1 MTQIFCNGNITLP
14 LEDIFK
20 ELLFLNV
27 TLYSHPSRGGTATT
41 WCDKVCFTSAI
52 LVSSISKTNHYYIN
66 INEILSKVT
75 LRNNNSL
82 NISSKGRVML
92 PLQNICVINY
102 HGDVP
107 FSRYHNPSVIK
118 GRKSNSPKEKEQRDK
133 Q

>member
-1 MTQIFCNGNITLP
+1 MAEGIGGDSWERLVKKYIFDPLGMTSSSFMTTYDNN
-14 LEDIFK
+14 K
-20 ELLFLNV
+20 
-27 TLYSHPSRGGTATT
+27 LYSHPSRGGTATT

-92 PLQNICVINY
+92 PLQNIC
-102 HGDVP
+102 HKR
-107 FSRYHNPSVIK
+107 S
-118 GRKSNSPKEKEQRDK
+118 
-133 Q
+133 